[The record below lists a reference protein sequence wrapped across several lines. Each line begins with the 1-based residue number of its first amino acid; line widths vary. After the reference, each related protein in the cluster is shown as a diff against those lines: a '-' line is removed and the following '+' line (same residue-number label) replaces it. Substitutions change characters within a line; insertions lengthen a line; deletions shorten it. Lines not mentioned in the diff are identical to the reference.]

1 MKKRFVEICRDAFT
15 VIEMKKP
22 FTVRVEESSLSS
34 LEKVAATYGMEAT
47 TYGATIIARFADL
60 KPEFALHALT
70 AIPKEY
76 FRAGPGRPSTAAS
89 RTNTDSPQLT
99 A

>member
-1 MKKRFVEICRDAFT
+1 MKRQYTIRL
-15 VIEMKKP
+15 
-22 FTVRVEESSLSS
+22 EESTVERLDKIG
-34 LEKVAATYGMEAT
+34 EPYGMTAQTYGT
-47 TYGATIIARFADL
+47 TIMSRLADL

-76 FRAGPGRPSTAAS
+76 FRSGPGRPTTSAARS
-89 RTNTDSPQLT
+89 DVDLPKL

>member
-1 MKKRFVEICRDAFT
+1 MKRQYTIRL
-15 VIEMKKP
+15 
-22 FTVRVEESSLSS
+22 EESTVER
-34 LEKVAATYGMEAT
+34 LEKIGEPYGMTAQTYGT
-47 TYGATIIARFADL
+47 TIMSRLADL

-76 FRAGPGRPSTAAS
+76 FRAGPGRPTTPATRPDAS
-89 RTNTDSPQLT
+89 VGQP

>member
-1 MKKRFVEICRDAFT
+1 MFVNTRFIVFHMKRQYTIRL
-15 VIEMKKP
+15 
-22 FTVRVEESSLSS
+22 EESTVERLDKIG
-34 LEKVAATYGMEAT
+34 EPYGMTAQSYGT
-47 TYGATIIARFADL
+47 TIMSRLADL

-76 FRAGPGRPSTAAS
+76 FRAGPGRPSTSTS
-89 RTNTDSPQLT
+89 RTNADSPQLT